1 MQVDAQVSP
10 ICGAKGW
17 YFDVDQTN
25 SFLISDSF
33 TDPELLDSLTE
44 DDAQCKSIILET
56 SIKYGQ
62 NGEVISDV
70 FYSRNRSGI
79 CQTRLFDKCNRQPA
93 VSTNNSALMPRKTNW
108 LTWII

>member
-17 YFDVDQTN
+17 YFDMDQIN
-25 SFLISDSF
+25 SFLIPDSF

-62 NGEVISDV
+62 NGEVITDV
-70 FYSRNRSGI
+70 FKVATDQAFVKQDYLTNATGSLQYL
-79 CQTRLFDKCNRQPA
+79 QTTLH
-93 VSTNNSALMPRKTNW
+93 
-108 LTWII
+108 